1 MKILKGKSRR
11 TLIFAAITV
20 AVLVFA
26 LLANLL
32 LSYFG
37 GINTFYL
44 DLTEKGIYSLTD
56 RMVEECSFIDELA
69 DGDKKVTV
77 TFCTDPDYLT
87 EASLTRA
94 TYFMALKLAQKFDKI
109 DVECVNVSA
118 DPIALSKYKVT
129 SLTTFSPSDIIV
141 SYGDRY
147 RIVKAD
153 RFWENE
159 YTFYNGEYVM
169 ATLIKSVTAVEQPAA
184 YFTVGHGETVYDPS
198 NPDSEASLKAAKL
211 YSLLVAQ
218 GLRVGTVDLSKES
231 VPDDCALVVINNPRS
246 DFAFDPAMIGNM
258 KYQSEVER
266 LDEYLINDQGAL
278 MVARDYHKDLDLSN
292 LDNFLSEWG
301 FEFGSSVVTDESS
314 SLGGIETG
322 IVAFYETDST
332 SVSHGIYKEFASV
345 TTSPKPVVNNTGYV
359 APVFVEDGASSEA
372 GAGTVTRSYHTF
384 LSTSDKANAYAYTDA
399 EGYGNRSIVDKKGKM
414 DIAAL
419 SAREI
424 MDDESSEKTYSF
436 VFAAASGDFFSSD
449 TLGNSA
455 YANYDVVS
463 SLTNTISRVDVY
475 ASLDLGGTSLNSSS
489 VGGKMIFEDTLYDY
503 DYPVYD
509 YSAQKEIGTKWG
521 LGTAEKVIYT
531 VLFAAPAVAALVLG
545 ICVCIKRRYK

>member
-11 TLIFAAITV
+11 TLIFAAITA
-20 AVLVFA
+20 AVLLFA

-37 GINTFYL
+37 GINTLYI
-44 DLTEKGIYSLTD
+44 DLTERGIYSLTD
-56 RMVEECSFIDELA
+56 RMVEECGFVNELTDEN
-69 DGDKKVTV
+69 KKIKI

-87 EASLTRA
+87 EASVTRA
-94 TYFMALKLAQKFDKI
+94 TYFMALKLSQKFDKI
-109 DVECVNVSA
+109 EVECKNVA
-118 DPIALSKYKVT
+118 EDPLALSEYKVT

-153 RFWENE
+153 GFWENE

-169 ATLIKSVTAVEQPAA
+169 ASLMKSVTAVEQPAA

-198 NPDSEASLKAAKL
+198 NPESDDSLKSAKL
-211 YSLLVAQ
+211 YSLLIAQ
-218 GLRVGTVDLSKES
+218 GLRVGTVDLSKED
-231 VPDDCALVVINNPRS
+231 VPEDCAVIIINNPRT
-246 DFAFDPAMIGNM
+246 DFVFDTDKNATVSYM
-258 KYQSEVER
+258 SETDKI
-266 LDEYLINDQGAL
+266 DEYLIEKQGAL
-278 MVARDYHKDLDLSN
+278 MVARDYHKDLSLSR
-292 LDNFLSEWG
+292 LDRLLAEWG
-301 FEFGSSVVTDESS
+301 YEFGSSVVADSESS
-314 SLGGIETG
+314 LDGIDTG
-322 IVAFYETDST
+322 IIAAYETDST
-332 SVSHGIYKEFASV
+332 SVSYGVYKELASL
-345 TTSPKPVVNNTGYV
+345 TTSPKPVVNNTGYLS
-359 APVFVEDGASSEA
+359 PLFVEDGASTEA
-372 GAGTVTRSYHTF
+372 GAGAVKRSYHTF
-384 LSTSDKANAYAYTDA
+384 LSTSDKANAYSYTDG
-399 EGYGNRSIVDKKGKM
+399 EGYANRTTLDKKGKM

-419 SAREI
+419 SVREV
-424 MDDESSEKTYSF
+424 MDTESSEKTYSF

-455 YANYDVVS
+455 YSNYDVVAA
-463 SLTNTISRVDVY
+463 LTNTMTRVDVY

-509 YSAQKEIGTKWG
+509 YSAQTELGTKWG

-531 VLFAAPAVAALVLG
+531 ILFAAPAVAALVLG
-545 ICVCIKRRYK
+545 IYVCVKRRYM